1 MTTELIIM
9 ICVDA
14 VLLVG
19 LVTLL
24 LFKMKREK
32 AKKKQETQQENK
44 QEN

>member
-14 VLLVG
+14 ILLVG

-32 AKKKQETQQENK
+32 AQKKDNAQQNEQSEN
-44 QEN
+44 

>member
-14 VLLVG
+14 ILLVG

-32 AKKKQETQQENK
+32 AKKKDNAEPNEQSEN
-44 QEN
+44 

>member
-14 VLLVG
+14 VLLLG

-32 AKKKQETQQENK
+32 SKKKAEK
-44 QEN
+44 QEEKQSEN

>member
-14 VLLVG
+14 ILLVG

-24 LFKMKREK
+24 LFKMTREK
-32 AKKKQETQQENK
+32 AKMKDNAEQNEQSEN
-44 QEN
+44 

>member
-14 VLLVG
+14 VLLLG

-32 AKKKQETQQENK
+32 SKKKAEMQEEKQSEN
-44 QEN
+44 